1 MLRYGWFMRCPAC
14 LSARR
19 RNRIRRFARMHDYR
33 SAAGAGAARAIAGAL
48 LAFPLFDSIH

>member
-1 MLRYGWFMRCPAC
+1 MVITGRSQPYPAR

-19 RNRIRRFARMHDYR
+19 GNRIRRFARMHDYR

-48 LAFPLFDSIH
+48 LACPLFDSVH